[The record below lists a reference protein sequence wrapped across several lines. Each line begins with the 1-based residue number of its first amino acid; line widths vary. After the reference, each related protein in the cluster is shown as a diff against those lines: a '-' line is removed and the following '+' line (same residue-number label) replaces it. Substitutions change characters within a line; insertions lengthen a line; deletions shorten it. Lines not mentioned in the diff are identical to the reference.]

1 MIFFV
6 DEENKLNTKQY
17 SNLNHETLL
26 NLVETSSLINELSK
40 QFFSRFHINDAQ
52 FNILMTLNKNYSLE
66 GMTQMDL
73 SKELIIA
80 KSNLVGLID
89 KLEEKEF
96 LERKINSADRR
107 FNKIILTEKGLDF
120 IKEIKNDYFQEVDSL
135 INNLLETEKKALI
148 NSMKKIQQF
157 LKEEKQIN

>member
-1 MIFFV
+1 
-6 DEENKLNTKQY
+6 
-17 SNLNHETLL
+17 
-26 NLVETSSLINELSK
+26 
-40 QFFSRFHINDAQ
+40 
-52 FNILMTLNKNYSLE
+52 LE

-120 IKEIKNDYFQEVDSL
+120 IKEIKNDYFEEVDSL

-148 NSMKKIQQF
+148 NSMRKIQQF